1 MTDFFPSLAIWTG
14 AVLAVLTVIDWALTA
29 RQKNWLTDRAI
40 ALFVWLD
47 DQRELKYLRR
57 LDKFRWQRFVIIL
70 YAALAGLV
78 ALSMAAIMAFGIYTG
93 TFESLAP
100 RHLWYGLLGL
110 YLGSFFTALCMVRI
124 VPRLLNWITKTDG
137 SFGYIGRSTLILLA
151 AILAYVIT
159 DYIEQYLMFGDAP
172 DYLGFIFNRPP
183 SVPAS
188 VVEESFVKFIP
199 SLNPI
204 LNLLYGLYAGSWF
217 IFMLGLLLSWM
228 LVVIPVVLIL
238 ILMLVLRAMQF
249 IAARIAE
256 NPKGPILGVSG
267 LFTGIGA
274 FAKLFL

>member
-1 MTDFFPSLAIWTG
+1 
-14 AVLAVLTVIDWALTA
+14 
-29 RQKNWLTDRAI
+29 
-40 ALFVWLD
+40 
-47 DQRELKYLRR
+47 
-57 LDKFRWQRFVIIL
+57 
-70 YAALAGLV
+70 
-78 ALSMAAIMAFGIYTG
+78 
-93 TFESLAP
+93 
-100 RHLWYGLLGL
+100 
-110 YLGSFFTALCMVRI
+110 
-124 VPRLLNWITKTDG
+124 
-137 SFGYIGRSTLILLA
+137 
-151 AILAYVIT
+151 
-159 DYIEQYLMFGDAP
+159 MFGDTP
-172 DYLGFIFNRPP
+172 SYLGLIFNRPP

-267 LFTGIGA
+267 LLTGIGA